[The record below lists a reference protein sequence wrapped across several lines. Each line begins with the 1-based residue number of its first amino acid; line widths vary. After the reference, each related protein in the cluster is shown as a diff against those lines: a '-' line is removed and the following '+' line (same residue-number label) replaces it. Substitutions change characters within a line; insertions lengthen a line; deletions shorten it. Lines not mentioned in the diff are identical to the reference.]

1 MENTLERGRSVSA
14 PIILAE
20 DPCINDWSL
29 PQFFHWRNW
38 ETVICAAL
46 LMFCFA
52 CSVETEGKQKQR
64 PAAPVAVGSVIQKD
78 VPVQIITIGNVEP
91 YASVAVKSMV
101 SGRVTKAAF
110 REGQDVQKGDLLFVV
125 DSRPFEAAVK
135 QAEAILEKDLSAV
148 RQAQANRLSNASE
161 LKHAEAILTKDQVEA
176 KTARVQAERYG
187 ELVSKG
193 NVSRNDYDQVKT
205 KADALDAVVQADEAG
220 VDAARAALKAS
231 DAALEY
237 AEAAV
242 RASRASL
249 ENAKLQLEY
258 CYIHSPLDGRTGN
271 VHVKEGNIIKANDAA
286 LVDIHQIHPIYV
298 SFSIPEQ
305 DLDEIKRQMVK
316 GELKVEARIPGDAG
330 PPEAGRLT
338 FVDNAVDRTTGTIR
352 MKGTFPNEGN
362 RLWPGLFV
370 DVVLILDTEK
380 DATVVPSEAVQM
392 GQEGPYAFVVTPE
405 LTAEYRKLVVGRS
418 LNGETVVTKG
428 LAPGERVVTDGSLRL
443 VPGARVE
450 IKGGHQE
457 AAPAS

>member
-1 MENTLERGRSVSA
+1 
-14 PIILAE
+14 
-20 DPCINDWSL
+20 
-29 PQFFHWRNW
+29 
-38 ETVICAAL
+38 
-46 LMFCFA
+46 MFCFA

>member
-1 MENTLERGRSVSA
+1 MPA
-14 PIILAE
+14 PIILTD
-20 DPCINDWSL
+20 DPCINDWTFRHL
-29 PQFFHWRNW
+29 FHQRDW
-38 ETVICAAL
+38 ERFICAIFL
-46 LMFCFA
+46 LFCFA
-52 CSVETEGKQKQR
+52 CSADTEGKQEQR
-64 PAAPVAVGSVIQKD
+64 PAAPVAVGSVVQKD
-78 VPVQIITIGNVEP
+78 VPVQLATIGNVEP

-110 REGQDVQKGDLLFVV
+110 QEGQEVQKGDLLFVV
-125 DSRPFEAAVK
+125 DSRPYEAAVK
-135 QAEAILEKDLSAV
+135 QAEAVLEKDLSAV

-205 KADALDAVVQADEAG
+205 KADAQDAVVQADQAG
-220 VDAARAALKAS
+220 VEAARATLKAS

-249 ENAKLQLEY
+249 ENTKLQLEY
-258 CYIHSPLDGRTGN
+258 CYVHSPLNGRTGN
-271 VHVKEGNIIKANDAA
+271 VYVKEGNIIKANDAA

-305 DLDEIKRQMVK
+305 DLDKVRRQMAK
-316 GELKVEARIPGDAG
+316 GELKVEARIPGDPG
-330 PPEAGRLT
+330 PPEIGRLT
-338 FVDNAVDRTTGTIR
+338 FVDNAVDKATGTIR
-352 MKGTFPNEGN
+352 MKGTFPNKGN

-380 DATVVPSEAVQM
+380 NATVVPSQAVQM
-392 GQEGPYAFVVTPE
+392 GQEGPYTFVVTPE
-405 LTAEYRKLVVGRS
+405 LTAEYRKLVVGRT
-418 LNGETVVTKG
+418 LDGETVVTKG

-443 VPGARVE
+443 IPGAKVE

-457 AAPAS
+457 AAPVS